1 VPEELRVGFH
11 RDLET
16 IDRQVVE
23 LFGLVGE
30 GLAGATDALLAGDR
44 DAAKALVARDRL
56 IDELYRSAE
65 ELVHQQLVLQSPM
78 ANDLRFLL
86 CVLRMVPELE
96 RSGDLAEH
104 IAQRAA
110 RGLAGELTPRL
121 RGMIEQMGA
130 VDVEMW
136 RAAADAYVE
145 RDSHAA
151 DSLRE
156 RDDELDDLLVSL
168 TAELASGVVTLPV
181 AIEVALLGRFYER
194 LGDHAVNLT
203 ERVRYLVTGV

>member
-1 VPEELRVGFH
+1 MPEELRVGFH
-11 RDLET
+11 RDLEK
-16 IDRQVVE
+16 IDREVVE

-44 DAAKALVARDRL
+44 DAAKALVARDAL
-56 IDELYRSAE
+56 IDEVYRTAE
-65 ELVHQQLVLQSPM
+65 ELVHKQLVLQSPM

-130 VDVEMW
+130 VGVEMW
-136 RAAADAYVE
+136 RAAADAYVD
-145 RDSHAA
+145 RNPNMA
-151 DSLRE
+151 DTLRE
-156 RDDELDDLLVSL
+156 RDDEIDDLLVSL

-203 ERVRYLVTGV
+203 ERVRYLANGV

>member
-1 VPEELRVGFH
+1 MPEELRVGFH
-11 RDLET
+11 RELEK
-16 IDRQVVE
+16 IDREVVE

-44 DAAKALVARDRL
+44 DAAKALVARDSL
-56 IDELYRSAE
+56 IDEVYRNAE
-65 ELVHQQLVLQSPM
+65 ELVHKQLVLQSPM

-110 RGLAGELTPRL
+110 RGLANELTPRL

-145 RDSHAA
+145 RNPHTA
-151 DSLRE
+151 DTLRE
-156 RDDELDDLLVSL
+156 RDDEVDDLLVSL

-203 ERVRYLVTGV
+203 ERVRYLATGV

>member
-1 VPEELRVGFH
+1 MPEELRVGFH
-11 RDLET
+11 RDLEK
-16 IDRQVVE
+16 IDREVVE

-44 DAAKALVARDRL
+44 DAAKALVARDAL
-56 IDELYRSAE
+56 IDEVYRNAE
-65 ELVHQQLVLQSPM
+65 ELVHKQLVLQSPM

-110 RGLAGELTPRL
+110 RGLANELTPRL

-145 RDSHAA
+145 RNPHTA
-151 DSLRE
+151 DTLRE
-156 RDDELDDLLVSL
+156 RDDEVDDLLVSL

-203 ERVRYLVTGV
+203 ERVRYLATGV